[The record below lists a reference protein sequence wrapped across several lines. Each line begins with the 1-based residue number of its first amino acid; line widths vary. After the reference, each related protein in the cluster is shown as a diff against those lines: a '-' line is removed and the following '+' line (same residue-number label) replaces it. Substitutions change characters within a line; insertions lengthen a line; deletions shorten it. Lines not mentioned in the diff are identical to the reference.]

1 VSNVYGGSLEHVRG
15 DLLPHKTLKCLS
27 ISSPESALRK
37 LNVLTLG
44 PCDFYGI
51 SVLHP
56 RGLVGF

>member
-1 VSNVYGGSLEHVRG
+1 VSNVYGGSLGTCARRFT
-15 DLLPHKTLKCLS
+15 PSQKLKCLS